1 MKKTFVFSVVIL
13 LILAGCDGFKGA
25 ATPLPTVSLD
35 SGQPAAMERTPSVD
49 TIPAVSENEGNTDQ
63 QTGGVTAS
71 GVVTSINQAQF
82 MASTSGSV
90 QDVKTSIGADVKSGD
105 ILVVLSGREKMKAA
119 VDAAQFELLSA
130 QQALDAVNRDAGKV
144 RAAAQVRLVEA
155 NKALDDAVKRRDYR
169 NYRNGSESTINAAKA
184 DYILAKDTLEKTKDA
199 YSYYADLSDENVNKA
214 AALTALSA
222 AQKAYDKALAN
233 LNYLTGMP
241 SQLDV
246 DQAEADLQAAKAEV
260 ANAKAAF
267 DRVKNGPDPET
278 ISLAEARVS
287 NAQSQLM
294 ASQSA
299 LDEME
304 IKAPFDGTVGKLNVH
319 TGDWVTPGQ
328 LVLAMVDLKHV
339 RVETTDLSE
348 RDVVRVKVGEEVTV
362 HVKALDL
369 DIQGTVAQIAPMAD
383 ALGGDV
389 VYQTI
394 INLDEVP
401 QGLLPGMS
409 VDVKYE

>member
-1 MKKTFVFSVVIL
+1 MKKIFFISVVVL
-13 LILAGCDGFKGA
+13 LALTGCDGFKGA
-25 ATPLPTVSLD
+25 ATPLPTISLD
-35 SGQPAAMERTPSVD
+35 SGQPATMKSTVEPGAQ
-49 TIPAVSENEGNTDQ
+49 PAANDSQ
-63 QTGGVTAS
+63 STGGVAAS
-71 GVVTSINQAQF
+71 GVVTSQNQAQF

-90 QDVKTSIGADVKSGD
+90 QLVKTTIGADVKNGD

-119 VDAAQFELLSA
+119 VDAAKFELLSA

-144 RAAAQVRLVEA
+144 RAAAQVRLAEA

-184 DYILAKDTLEKTKDA
+184 DYILAKDTLDKTKDA
-199 YSYYADLSDENVNKA
+199 YSYYADLDDENVNKA
-214 AALTALSA
+214 GALTALSA

-241 SQLDV
+241 SELDV

-278 ISLAEARVS
+278 TALADARVS

-304 IKAPFDGTVGKLNVH
+304 IKAPFDGTIGKLNVH
-319 TGDWVTPGQ
+319 SGDWVTPGQ
-328 LVLAMVDLKHV
+328 LILALVDLKHV
-339 RVETTDLSE
+339 RIETTDLSE

-369 DIQGTVAQIAPMAD
+369 DVKGAVTQIAPMAD
-383 ALGGDV
+383 TLGGDV

-394 INLDEVP
+394 ISLDEVP

>member
-1 MKKTFVFSVVIL
+1 MIL
-13 LILAGCDGFKGA
+13 TGCNGIKGA

-35 SGQPAAMERTPSVD
+35 SGQPAAAQSTVD
-49 TIPAVSENEGNTDQ
+49 RNQVKPAENAGQ
-63 QTGGVTAS
+63 ATGGVAAS
-71 GVVTSINQAQF
+71 GVVVSLNQAQF

-90 QDVKTSIGADVKSGD
+90 QEVQTSIGAEVKSGD
-105 ILVVLSGREKMKAA
+105 VLVVLSGREKMKAA
-119 VDAAQFELLSA
+119 AEAARFELLSA

-144 RAAAQVRLVEA
+144 RAAAQVRLAEA
-155 NKALDDAVKRRDYR
+155 NRALDDAVKRRDYR
-169 NYRNGSESTINAAKA
+169 NFRNGSESTINAAKA
-184 DYILAKDTLEKTKDA
+184 DYILAKDKLDKTKDA
-199 YSYYADLSDENVNKA
+199 YSYYADLSDDNVNKA
-214 AALTALSA
+214 GALTALSA

-241 SQLDV
+241 SELDV
-246 DQAEADLQAAKAEV
+246 NQAEANLQAAKAEV
-260 ANAKAAF
+260 TNAQAAF

-278 ISLAEARVS
+278 LALAEARVS
-287 NAQSQLM
+287 NAQSQLL

-304 IKAPFDGTVGKLNVH
+304 IKAPFDGTVGKLSVH

-328 LVLAMVDLKHV
+328 LILAMVDLKHM

-348 RDVVRVKVGEEVTV
+348 RDVVRVKVGEEVMV
-362 HVKALDL
+362 HVKALDQ
-369 DIQGTVAQIAPMAD
+369 DIKGSVAQIAPMAD
-383 ALGGDV
+383 TLGGDV

-394 INLDEVP
+394 VSLDEVP

>member
-1 MKKTFVFSVVIL
+1 
-13 LILAGCDGFKGA
+13 
-25 ATPLPTVSLD
+25 
-35 SGQPAAMERTPSVD
+35 MERTQGAD
-49 TIPAVSENEGNTDQ
+49 TLLAVSENKQKNDQ
-63 QTGGVTAS
+63 QMGGVTAS
-71 GVVTSINQAQF
+71 GVVTSINQAQY
-82 MASTSGSV
+82 MASASGSV
-90 QDVKTSIGADVKSGD
+90 QDVKTSIGADAKSGD

-119 VDAAQFELLSA
+119 VDAAKLELLSA
-130 QQALDAVNRDAGKV
+130 RQALDAVNRDAGKV

-184 DYILAKDTLEKTKDA
+184 DYILAKDTLDKTKDA
-199 YSYYADLSDENVNKA
+199 YSYYADLSDDNVNKA
-214 AALTALSA
+214 GALTALSA

-246 DQAEADLQAAKAEV
+246 DQAEAGLQAAKAEV

-278 ISLAEARVS
+278 VSLAEARVS

-328 LVLAMVDLKHV
+328 LILAMVDLKHV

-369 DIQGTVAQIAPMAD
+369 DIHGTVAQIAPMAD
-383 ALGGDV
+383 TLGGDV

>member
-1 MKKTFVFSVVIL
+1 M
-13 LILAGCDGFKGA
+13 LILTGCDGIKGA

-35 SGQPAAMERTPSVD
+35 SGQPAAPQSTGEPETQ
-49 TIPAVSENEGNTDQ
+49 PAEIDSQT
-63 QTGGVTAS
+63 TGGVTAS
-71 GVVTSINQAQF
+71 GVVTSLNQAQF

-90 QDVKTSIGADVKSGD
+90 QEVRTTLGATVKSGD
-105 ILVVLSGREKMKAA
+105 VLVVLSGREKMKAA
-119 VDAAQFELLSA
+119 VEAARFELLSA
-130 QQALDAVNRDAGKV
+130 QQTLDAVNRNAGKV
-144 RAAAQVRLVEA
+144 RAAALVRLAEA
-155 NKALDDAVKRRDYR
+155 NKALDDAVRRRDYR
-169 NYRNGSESTINAAKA
+169 NFRNGSESTINAAKA
-184 DYILAKDTLEKTKDA
+184 DFILAKDTLEKAKDA
-199 YSYYADLSDENVNKA
+199 YSYYVDLDDDNVNKA
-214 AALTALSA
+214 GALTALSA
-222 AQKAYDKALAN
+222 AQKAYDKAVAN

-260 ANAKAAF
+260 ANAQAAF

-278 ISLAEARVS
+278 TSLAEARVS

-304 IKAPFDGTVGKLNVH
+304 IKAPFDGTIGRLNVH
-319 TGDWVTPGQ
+319 SGDWVTPGQ
-328 LVLAMVDLKHV
+328 ILLAMVDLKHL

-362 HVKALDL
+362 RVKALEM
-369 DIQGTVAQIAPMAD
+369 DISGMVAEIAPMAD
-383 ALGGDV
+383 TLGGDV
-389 VYQTI
+389 VYQTVI
-394 INLDEVP
+394 SLDEVP
-401 QGLLPGMS
+401 EGLLPGMS

>member
-1 MKKTFVFSVVIL
+1 MKKILYITVVSL
-13 LILAGCDGFKGA
+13 LILSGCDGFKGA

-35 SGQPAAMERTPSVD
+35 SGQTSPAQRTEEPYLKAAEKNVPS
-49 TIPAVSENEGNTDQ
+49 
-63 QTGGVTAS
+63 TGGVTAS
-71 GVVTSINQAQF
+71 GVVTSQNQAQF
-82 MASTSGSV
+82 IASTSGSV
-90 QDVKTSIGADVKSGD
+90 QEVRTTVGADVKSGD

-119 VDAAQFELLSA
+119 VEAARYELVSA
-130 QQALDAVNRDAGKV
+130 QQALDAVNRDADKV
-144 RAAAQVRLVEA
+144 RAAALVRLAEA
-155 NKALDDAVKRRDYR
+155 NKALDDAIRRRDYR

-184 DYILAKDTLEKTKDA
+184 DYILAKDNLEKAKDV
-199 YSYYADLSDENVNKA
+199 YSYYADLDDDNVNKA
-214 AALTALSA
+214 GALTALSA
-222 AQKAYDKALAN
+222 AQKAYDKAVAN

-278 ISLAEARVS
+278 IALAEARVS

-304 IKAPFDGTVGKLNVH
+304 IKAPFDGTIGRLNVH
-319 TGDWVTPGQ
+319 PGDWVTPGQ
-328 LVLAMVDLKHV
+328 LILAMVDLKHL

-348 RDVVRVKVGEEVTV
+348 RDVVRVKKGEEVTV
-362 HVKALDL
+362 RAKALEL
-369 DIQGTVAQIAPMAD
+369 DISGMVAEIAPMAD
-383 ALGGDV
+383 TLGGDV

-394 INLDEVP
+394 ISLDDIPE
-401 QGLLPGMS
+401 GLLPGMS

>member
-1 MKKTFVFSVVIL
+1 MKKIFLYSVVIL
-13 LILAGCDGFKGA
+13 LTLSGCDGFKGA

-35 SGQPAAMERTPSVD
+35 SGQPAAEKS
-49 TIPAVSENEGNTDQ
+49 TDEPESQ
-63 QTGGVTAS
+63 PVEDGGQVTGGVTAS
-71 GVVTSINQAQF
+71 GVVTSLNQAQF

-119 VDAAQFELLSA
+119 MNAAQFELLSA

-144 RAAAQVRLVEA
+144 RAAAQVRLAEA
-155 NKALDDAVKRRDYR
+155 NKALDDAVRRRDYR

-184 DYILAKDTLEKTKDA
+184 DYILAKDTLDKTKDA
-199 YSYYADLSDENVNKA
+199 YSYYADLGDDNVNKA

-233 LNYLTGMP
+233 LNYMTGMP

-278 ISLAEARVS
+278 IALAEARVS

-328 LVLAMVDLKHV
+328 LILAMVDLKHV

-362 HVKALDL
+362 HVKALDM

-383 ALGGDV
+383 TLGGDV

-401 QGLLPGMS
+401 EGLLPGMS
-409 VDVKYE
+409 ADVKYE

>member
-1 MKKTFVFSVVIL
+1 MKKILYIAVVSL
-13 LILAGCDGFKGA
+13 LTLTGCDGFKGA

-35 SGQPAAMERTPSVD
+35 SGQTAPAQRTEEPDLSAAEKNVQ
-49 TIPAVSENEGNTDQ
+49 T
-63 QTGGVTAS
+63 TGGVTAS
-71 GVVTSINQAQF
+71 GVVTSLNQAQF

-90 QDVKTSIGADVKSGD
+90 QEVRTTIGADVKSGD

-119 VDAAQFELLSA
+119 VEAARFELLSA
-130 QQALDAVNRDAGKV
+130 QQALDMVNRDADKV
-144 RAAAQVRLVEA
+144 RAAALVRLAEA
-155 NKALDDAVKRRDYR
+155 NKALDDAIRRRDYR
-169 NYRNGSESTINAAKA
+169 NFRNGSESTINAAKA
-184 DYILAKDTLEKTKDA
+184 DFILAKDTLEKAKDA
-199 YSYYADLSDENVNKA
+199 YSYYVDLDDDNVNKA
-214 AALTALSA
+214 GALTALSA
-222 AQKAYDKALAN
+222 AQKAYDKAVAN

-260 ANAKAAF
+260 ANAQTMF
-267 DRVKNGPDPET
+267 DRVKNGSDPET
-278 ISLAEARVS
+278 IALAEARVS

-304 IKAPFDGTVGKLNVH
+304 IKAPFDGTVGRLNVNP
-319 TGDWVTPGQ
+319 GDWVTPGQ
-328 LVLAMVDLKHV
+328 LILAMVDLKHL

-348 RDVVRVKVGEEVTV
+348 RDVVRVKKGEEVTV
-362 HVKALDL
+362 RVKALEL
-369 DIQGTVAQIAPMAD
+369 DITGMVAEIAPMAD
-383 ALGGDV
+383 SLGGDV

-401 QGLLPGMS
+401 EGLLPGMS

>member
-1 MKKTFVFSVVIL
+1 MKKTLVVSVVVL
-13 LILAGCDGFKGA
+13 LVLSGCDGFKGA

-35 SGQPAAMERTPSVD
+35 SGQPAAMERTQGAD
-49 TIPAVSENEGNTDQ
+49 TLLAVSENKQKNDQ
-63 QTGGVTAS
+63 QMGGVTAS
-71 GVVTSINQAQF
+71 GVVTSINQAQY
-82 MASTSGSV
+82 MASASGSV
-90 QDVKTSIGADVKSGD
+90 QDVKTSIGADAKSGD

-119 VDAAQFELLSA
+119 VDAAKLELLSA
-130 QQALDAVNRDAGKV
+130 RQALDAVNRDAGKV

-184 DYILAKDTLEKTKDA
+184 DYILAKDTLDKTKDA
-199 YSYYADLSDENVNKA
+199 YSYYADLSDDNVNKA
-214 AALTALSA
+214 GALTALSA

-246 DQAEADLQAAKAEV
+246 DQAEAGLQAAKAEV

-278 ISLAEARVS
+278 VSLAEARVS

-328 LVLAMVDLKHV
+328 LILAMVDLKHV

-369 DIQGTVAQIAPMAD
+369 DIHGTVAQIAPMAD
-383 ALGGDV
+383 TLGGDV

>member
-1 MKKTFVFSVVIL
+1 MKKILVVTAVITL
-13 LILAGCDGFKGA
+13 LLTGCSGLKGA
-25 ATPLPTVSLD
+25 TTPLPTVSLD
-35 SGQPAAMERTPSVD
+35 SGQPAATQSTVEPQAQ
-49 TIPAVSENEGNTDQ
+49 PAENTGQ
-63 QTGGVTAS
+63 ATGGVAAS
-71 GVVTSINQAQF
+71 GVVVSLNQAQF

-90 QDVKTSIGADVKSGD
+90 QEVKTSIGADVKNGD
-105 ILVVLSGREKMKAA
+105 VLVVLSGREKMKAA
-119 VDAAQFELLSA
+119 VDAARFELLSA
-130 QQALDAVNRDAGKV
+130 QQMLDTVTRDAGKV
-144 RAAAQVRLVEA
+144 RAAAQVRLAEA
-155 NKALDDAVKRRDYR
+155 NKALDDAVRRRDYR

-184 DYILAKDTLEKTKDA
+184 DYILAKDTLDKTKDA
-199 YSYYADLSDENVNKA
+199 YSYYADLGNDNINKA
-214 AALTALSA
+214 GALTALSA
-222 AQKAYDKALAN
+222 AQKSYDKALAN

-246 DQAEADLQAAKAEV
+246 DQSEADLQAAKAEV
-260 ANAKAAF
+260 ANAQAAF

-278 ISLAEARVS
+278 SALADARVS

-304 IKAPFDGTVGKLNVH
+304 IKAPFDGTVGKLSVH
-319 TGDWVTPGQ
+319 AGDWVSPGQ
-328 LVLAMVDLKHV
+328 LILAMVDLKHV

-362 HVKALDL
+362 HVKALDG
-369 DIQGTVAQIAPMAD
+369 DIKGSVAQIAPMAD
-383 ALGGDV
+383 TLGGDV

-394 INLDEVP
+394 ITLDEIP
-401 QGLLPGMS
+401 DGLLPGMS